1 MATINYMLKDEDA
14 LDRCKEEAG
23 KVRMNYGVQGVLV
36 QSEELASIQNKV
48 DLMNGQFNTCK
59 KYYLQALQK
68 ARLPFQQVDACYYIG
83 MISFVEQD
91 YSLASMYFEKVI
103 SLGNKMAFVQKAKHF
118 QSKIDA
124 MAPSQDADEF

>member
-1 MATINYMLKDEDA
+1 MVQN
-14 LDRCKEEAG
+14 EEI
-23 KVRMNYGVQGVLV
+23 
-36 QSEELASIQNKV
+36 ASIQNKV

-68 ARLPFQQVDACYYIG
+68 ASFPFQQVDACFYIG

-91 YSLASMYFEKVI
+91 YSLANMYFEKVI
-103 SLGNKMAFVQKAKHF
+103 NLGNQMSYVAKAKHF

-124 MAPSQDADEF
+124 LGQTQNDEFS

>member
-1 MATINYMLKDEDA
+1 
-14 LDRCKEEAG
+14 
-23 KVRMNYGVQGVLV
+23 
-36 QSEELASIQNKV
+36 
-48 DLMNGQFNTCK
+48 
-59 KYYLQALQK
+59 
-68 ARLPFQQVDACYYIG
+68 